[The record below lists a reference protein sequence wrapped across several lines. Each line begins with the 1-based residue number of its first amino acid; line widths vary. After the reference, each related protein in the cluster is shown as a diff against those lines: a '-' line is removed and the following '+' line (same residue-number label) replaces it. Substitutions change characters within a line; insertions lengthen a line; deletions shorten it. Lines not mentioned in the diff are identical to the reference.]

1 MDRRQ
6 FLFGAAAGLLHPGR
20 EPAVMRAFPRP
31 PARAA
36 LLLPLTGERAAL
48 GRLLHGTALAAV
60 EAINRAGLGGTRAVE
75 LRVEDWA
82 SDPRRFDALVR
93 QLGAGEG
100 RPAALF
106 GPCPHSLRAE
116 VSAFLDSMDSVLWDP
131 QGHAGGGCGMGILPF
146 GPTPYQSLTQSL
158 PFMAAEVGRRF
169 LLVPGDDPYGR
180 GLADVARWAL
190 GRMDAE
196 VVGEAGGEDR
206 MAWLG
211 RLRREGVDVVLCTLE
226 GPALAGFLRAY
237 AGARLDPKEIPILS
251 PTMTELDVAAAGPA
265 VAAGHVAC
273 QPYFSGWRTLGND
286 RFLAALRRRM
296 GQNVLP
302 TAQAEALWGL
312 LHLFAAA
319 VAAIGDMGVGGM
331 GLHPILVRE
340 AARGRDVLLPQGR
353 VRLEA
358 DTLHPSLWPKLA
370 VATAE
375 DGFKVIARSERP
387 VAPLPNW
394 GVSTPSCRPP
404 MWRAEQP
411 GESTAFP
418 TD

>member
-6 FLFGAAAGLLHPGR
+6 FLFGAAAGLLQPGR
-20 EPAVMRAFPRP
+20 EPPPLRAFSRP

-36 LLLPLTGERAAL
+36 LLLPLTGERAVL

-60 EAINRAGLGGTRAVE
+60 EAINRAGLGGARAVE
-75 LRVEDWA
+75 LRVEDWG

-100 RPAALF
+100 RPAALI
-106 GPCPHSLRAE
+106 GPCPHALRTE
-116 VSAFLDSMDSVLWDP
+116 VAAFLDAQDSVLWDP

-169 LLVPGDDPYGR
+169 LLVPGDTPYGR
-180 GLADVARWAL
+180 GLADIARWAL
-190 GRMDAE
+190 RRMDAE
-196 VVGEAGGEDR
+196 VVGEAGANDR
-206 MAWLG
+206 VAWLG
-211 RLRREGVDVVLCTLE
+211 RLRREGVNVVLCTLE
-226 GPALAGFLRAY
+226 DAALAEFLRAY
-237 AGARLDPKEIPILS
+237 AAARLDPREIPVLS

-273 QPYFSGWRTLGND
+273 QPYFAGWRTLGND
-286 RFLAALRRRM
+286 RFLAVLRRRL
-296 GQNVLP
+296 GQGAVP

-312 LHLFAAA
+312 LHLFATA
-319 VAAIGDMGVGGM
+319 VAGLGEL

-370 VATAE
+370 VATA
-375 DGFKVIARSERP
+375 DGGFSVIARSDRP
-387 VAPLPNW
+387 VSALPLW
-394 GVSTPSCRPP
+394 GRSACPP
-404 MWRAEQP
+404 HSF
-411 GESTAFP
+411 ESRLRES
-418 TD
+418 D